1 MVSSEVAYRIIK
13 EIKGKYPI
21 INMLKYMKVS
31 KSGYYDWLKRKENKS
46 DEKIGQLIR
55 EMQEKVKYIYGYRRV
70 KIVLEKE
77 TGLII
82 NHKAVYRIMAKYGL
96 QSIIRRK
103 YRYKCNQKLFKYD
116 NLLNRNF
123 KAEKPNEKWT
133 TDITYINTKQGRL
146 YLSVIKDVFDGSII
160 SYRYMTNMNISL
172 VTNTIKQAVK
182 KEKVTDELTLH
193 SDQGF
198 QYTSIEYSN
207 LTKEYGITPSM
218 SRAGTPIDN
227 APIESF
233 FSTLKSECL
242 YRCKLNTISQTKE
255 LIDNYIDFYN
265 NSRIQL
271 KSKMTPI
278 QRRKNYLLGYP
289 NR

>member
-1 MVSSEVAYRIIK
+1 
-13 EIKGKYPI
+13 
-21 INMLKYMKVS
+21 MKVS